1 MIGLGLAGAD
11 ERADEIARIIES
23 SRQWPC
29 RGLDAFG
36 ALYSRGD
43 PVLRPAHVQET
54 GELNGASRLVPWTLL
69 FAPSLYVVLHKLF
82 RILFE
87 HFIDLVHQ

>member
-1 MIGLGLAGAD
+1 MTLLPLP
-11 ERADEIARIIES
+11 R
-23 SRQWPC
+23 
-29 RGLDAFG
+29 LHAFG
-36 ALYSRGD
+36 ASDPQGD
-43 PVLRPAHVQET
+43 PVPRPAHVQEP